1 MKLLVQKDVSQT
13 PIKSLFGVPSPTRRR
28 PMMEDELKKNL
39 IALFVKRGHKG
50 KDIVDEVKEI
60 LALFAPILADAEKW
74 KRFLAIQSCNDC
86 PACPECPCDE
96 TNCPA
101 IKIED
106 AFEGEGG
113 KP

>member
-1 MKLLVQKDVSQT
+1 MSELREQIEAIIAEVQEEDHHGNLLVYSDEATDS
-13 PIKSLFGVPSPTRRR
+13 ILSL
-28 PMMEDELKKNL
+28 L
-39 IALFVKRGHKG
+39 
-50 KDIVDEVKEI
+50 
-60 LALFAPILADAEKW
+60 APILADAEKW

-113 KP
+113 KS